1 MLTCRWN
8 SFTGNYNK
16 KIQLED
22 NKIVRKTGKDLQLQ
36 DYKPVHGTGTE
47 VTRGNYNYRI
57 TNLFMEQVRR

>member
-8 SFTGNYNK
+8 SFTGNYNL

-22 NKIVRKTGKDLQLQ
+22 NKIVRETGKDLN
-36 DYKPVHGTGTE
+36 TGI
-47 VTRGNYNYRI
+47 YNYRI